1 MESEL
6 VKNPEIW
13 TEKEFKIRLVN
24 LNENI
29 VFLPT
34 LENTIKVFLY
44 FREGITET
52 AGKEK
57 KAFILKRHDKDIT
70 RSQGKSHEG
79 TNGQQ

>member
-1 MESEL
+1 MGREL
-6 VKNPEIW
+6 VKKSRDMG
-13 TEKEFKIRLVN
+13 EKSTKNWLVN

-29 VFLPT
+29 FFLPT
-34 LENTIKVFLY
+34 SENAVKVFLY

>member
-1 MESEL
+1 M
-6 VKNPEIW
+6 
-13 TEKEFKIRLVN
+13 
-24 LNENI
+24 
-29 VFLPT
+29 
-34 LENTIKVFLY
+34 KVYLY

>member
-1 MESEL
+1 MGSEL

-13 TEKEFKIRLVN
+13 TKKEFKIGRLFF
-24 LNENI
+24 NENI

-34 LENTIKVFLY
+34 LEHTIKVFLY

-52 AGKEK
+52 AGEEK

>member
-1 MESEL
+1 M
-6 VKNPEIW
+6 
-13 TEKEFKIRLVN
+13 
-24 LNENI
+24 
-29 VFLPT
+29 
-34 LENTIKVFLY
+34 KVFLY

-79 TNGQQ
+79 TNEQQ